1 MLLELQDVRV
11 GFGPAT
17 LRVQALRGVDL
28 SVAESEVLA
37 LVGESGSGKSTLARV
52 AMRLLPPDQ
61 GRVSYGG
68 TDVTGLNGAALRAI
82 RRQAQMVF
90 QDPFSSLD
98 GRMTVRQAVEEPLVI
113 HGIGTRAARRAQATD
128 LLRKVGLR
136 PEHDDTL
143 PQALSGG
150 QLQRVA
156 IARAL
161 VLSPALLVCDEPVSA
176 LDLSVQAQV
185 LNLLLD
191 LQQERRLGMLFI
203 THDLSVVSEIAD
215 RIAVMY
221 LGRIVE
227 IGTRSQVLTAPR
239 HPYTVALLSAATGDW
254 KPQGPEILLEGDPP
268 SPVNPP
274 SGCAFRNRCWRA
286 DARCAEVDPSLAGGP
301 DRSRAACHHPL

>member
-1 MLLELQDVRV
+1 MLLDLAHVRV
-11 GFGPAT
+11 GFGPST
-17 LRVQALRGVDL
+17 NRVQALRGVDL
-28 SVAESEVLA
+28 SVAEGEVLA

-68 TDVTGLNGAALRAI
+68 TDVTGLKGAALRAI
-82 RRQAQMVF
+82 RSQAQMVF

-98 GRMTVRQAVEEPLVI
+98 GRMTVRQSVEEPLVI
-113 HGIGTRAARRAQATD
+113 HGIGTRALRWTQATD

-136 PEHDDTL
+136 PEHDDKL
-143 PQALSGG
+143 PRALSGG

-161 VLSPALLVCDEPVSA
+161 ILSPALLVCDEPVSA

-191 LQQERRLGMLFI
+191 LQEERRLGMLFI

-227 IGTRSQVLTAPR
+227 IGARSDVLAAPR
-239 HPYTVALLSAATGDW
+239 HPYTVALLSAASGDW
-254 KPQGPEILLEGDPP
+254 KPRGPEILLEGDPP
-268 SPVNPP
+268 SPINPP

-286 DARCAEVDPSLAGGP
+286 DKVCSEIDPSLTGGP
-301 DRSRAACHHPL
+301 GQSRVACHHPI